1 MHDHRVGRRR
11 QQQRASWVTKLSPR
25 LLAAALAQTPRL
37 SVKAIRGR
45 RQMAIVTV
53 FLELFLQRLHL
64 LTQLLQLVLHL
75 GNLLISLRQLLIS
88 PRQLFLPLTLFSSQ
102 LEQFFFGCHVATLSA
117 FPSFDKSSRTPSQS
131 HYFNYTTIFAAF
143 QRCKFWN
150 YIPKFGAN

>member
-1 MHDHRVGRRR
+1 LLFDHQHPLGRQINHLAAFHLQALYLAQISLALLALLDPMHDHRVGRRR

-102 LEQFFFGCHVATLSA
+102 L
-117 FPSFDKSSRTPSQS
+117 
-131 HYFNYTTIFAAF
+131 
-143 QRCKFWN
+143 
-150 YIPKFGAN
+150 